1 MTDAD
6 RIWQRRRLSAG
17 LTNTETSA
25 MFSSS
30 QMLIYVADPAASTA
44 FYRSLFDREPVEASP
59 NFAAFDLDG
68 FTLALWA
75 RDKVEPAADRAGSSA
90 ELVLIV
96 DQAGAVDRRAAPRSA
111 RHPQDALPNKPV
123 VPSAALCSIAP
134 DAPAHNL
141 HIASEEEAA
150 EAARRPKALHK
161 LRRARE

>member
-1 MTDAD
+1 
-6 RIWQRRRLSAG
+6 
-17 LTNTETSA
+17 
-25 MFSSS
+25 MFSLS

-96 DQAGAVDRRAAPRSA
+96 DQAGAVDRLWADWQGRGVALIQPPTDLYFGRTFTALDPDDHRLRVCAPTA
-111 RHPQDALPNKPV
+111 
-123 VPSAALCSIAP
+123 
-134 DAPAHNL
+134 
-141 HIASEEEAA
+141 
-150 EAARRPKALHK
+150 
-161 LRRARE
+161 